1 MNLSTRIDNAIAHIR
16 TRTDAVPEIGMIL
29 GSGLG
34 DFADTLE
41 NRQVIPFSDIPDF
54 PMATVPG
61 HTGAFVFGTRH
72 GKSVVCLQ
80 GRLHYYEG
88 HPMSLLTLPV
98 RIMAR
103 LGVKLLVLTNAA
115 GGVNTA
121 YRPGDLMLITD
132 HINFSGSNPLM
143 GENLDEFSC
152 MIAQSNGIED
162 PVISIHYNKGKP
174 FAYFDITQ
182 DNHYMQYN
190 IMVNNTYGY
199 AIIYGGN
206 DDIIYYNLLSSIE
219 TGDLIGVGGYEI
231 INTQEYFRNPFKGMG
246 YRVYTESGRID
257 EEIAKAIWWEL
268 YYKNVYEGTDLT
280 TVWFY
285 DSKSAAN
292 SGLAYGMIS
301 QDEYGQ
307 EIKYEKLQ

>member
-98 RIMAR
+98 RIMAK

-132 HINFSGSNPLM
+132 HINYSGMNPLIGEYHESFGTRFPDVSDLYSSGLRLKLKLAAVEAGINLRQGVYMMFSGPNYETPAEIRMARILGADAVGMSTVPEALVAAQC
-143 GENLDEFSC
+143 GLRVLGVSCITNLAAGVS
-152 MIAQSNGIED
+152 
-162 PVISIHYNKGKP
+162 PNK
-174 FAYFDITQ
+174 
-182 DNHYMQYN
+182 
-190 IMVNNTYGY
+190 
-199 AIIYGGN
+199 
-206 DDIIYYNLLSSIE
+206 LSHQEVME
-219 TGDLIGVGGYEI
+219 TAAMAHDKFHSLVDLIL
-231 INTQEYFRNPFKGMG
+231 K
-246 YRVYTESGRID
+246 
-257 EEIAKAIWWEL
+257 
-268 YYKNVYEGTDLT
+268 
-280 TVWFY
+280 TV
-285 DSKSAAN
+285 
-292 SGLAYGMIS
+292 
-301 QDEYGQ
+301 
-307 EIKYEKLQ
+307 